1 MECVEILNKLVH
13 LDAIERFG
21 KRHIQIKNCN
31 LSQWQYAYLLY
42 TNSIPTDIGQLYSEE
57 SLKEQEHVK
66 EYFFHRFG
74 TAGLS
79 TQDFFAESHNLE
91 IEKLP
96 RYVSI
101 APHRHEFVEL
111 VFVLRGTCSHTVNGF
126 PFTQSEGD
134 LVFVSSGAT
143 HELIA
148 NDDTLCLTLKIRSEF
163 FRSFELPG
171 MLNFI
176 TPLLL
181 RCSSDHFIRDCFLI
195 LFQEQATQHPYC
207 NSIMEKLTETVLT
220 YAMEHYGDTLQ
231 YLLSDPAQDSF
242 FFQLLNYIA
251 ENHRTVTLRSVAEHF
266 HYNPTYLSNYL
277 NKKYGYTFSLILRN
291 YRLDMAEKLLCDTN
305 MKLNDICDTIGYK
318 DTPQFIRSF
327 KERFGMTPAK
337 YRKAKK
343 LNASL

>member
-101 APHRHEFVEL
+101 VP
-111 VFVLRGTCSHTVNGF
+111 
-126 PFTQSEGD
+126 
-134 LVFVSSGAT
+134 
-143 HELIA
+143 
-148 NDDTLCLTLKIRSEF
+148 
-163 FRSFELPG
+163 
-171 MLNFI
+171 
-176 TPLLL
+176 
-181 RCSSDHFIRDCFLI
+181 
-195 LFQEQATQHPYC
+195 
-207 NSIMEKLTETVLT
+207 
-220 YAMEHYGDTLQ
+220 
-231 YLLSDPAQDSF
+231 
-242 FFQLLNYIA
+242 
-251 ENHRTVTLRSVAEHF
+251 
-266 HYNPTYLSNYL
+266 
-277 NKKYGYTFSLILRN
+277 
-291 YRLDMAEKLLCDTN
+291 
-305 MKLNDICDTIGYK
+305 
-318 DTPQFIRSF
+318 
-327 KERFGMTPAK
+327 
-337 YRKAKK
+337 
-343 LNASL
+343 